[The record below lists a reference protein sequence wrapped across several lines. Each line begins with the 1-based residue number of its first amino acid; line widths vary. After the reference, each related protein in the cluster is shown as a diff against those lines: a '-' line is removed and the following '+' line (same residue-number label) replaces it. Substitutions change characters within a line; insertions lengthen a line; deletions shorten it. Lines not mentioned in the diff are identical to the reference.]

1 MSEKPK
7 SYESAPQYRLF
18 QVVGVPAHDGI
29 RRSIVVQFFDNP
41 KFIGTAQILNEGT
54 EDERLAFAGT
64 SGTETLHPTDEIWDR
79 SRAVDGMIATFG
91 KDTAGIKDLVENLFP
106 QT

>member
-41 KFIGTAQILNEGT
+41 KFP
-54 EDERLAFAGT
+54 
-64 SGTETLHPTDEIWDR
+64 TL
-79 SRAVDGMIATFG
+79 
-91 KDTAGIKDLVENLFP
+91 
-106 QT
+106 